1 MAQTANNYGPAA
13 LPHEHRADQRQCDGG
28 GEQQHYAH
36 VTVYTV
42 SGTIYAAHGI
52 VYTANHSTYAGA
64 WCFPAAT
71 R

>member
-13 LPHEHRADQRQCDGG
+13 LPYQYRADQRQCDGG
-28 GEQQHYAH
+28 GEQQSHTH
-36 VTVYTV
+36 VAL
-42 SGTIYAAHGI
+42 YAAHGI

-64 WCFPAAT
+64 RCFPAAT

>member
-13 LPHEHRADQRQCDGG
+13 LPHEHRAHQRQCDGC
-28 GEQQHYAH
+28 GEQQYYAH

-42 SGTIYAAHGI
+42 SGILYAAR
-52 VYTANHSTYAGA
+52 VTVFTTSDSAYVGA
-64 WCFPAAT
+64 RRFPTAT